1 MLSIFVI
8 AILIYGFYSG
18 YRTGLIMQAVRLVGY
33 VITFVVASRYFD
45 ALNHWV
51 EMFVPFPA
59 VQADSQLAM
68 YTEAQSF
75 YLDQAFYKLLTFLI
89 IWLMGWLLTQI
100 LSSLLTRLTY
110 YDVLN
115 VFNRLLGGVI
125 NLLVVYFIVFMV
137 LYLLSLLPIE
147 FIQQQFVNHPLLFW
161 IVDASPLLSD
171 FIHQLGLGI

>member
-1 MLSIFVI
+1 MLSILVI
-8 AILIYGFYSG
+8 AILAYGFYAG
-18 YRTGLIMQAVRLVGY
+18 YRSGLIMQAVRLIGY
-33 VITFVVASRYFD
+33 VITFLLATRYFD
-45 ALNHWV
+45 VLNHWV

-59 VQADSQLAM
+59 VQADSQLVL

-89 IWLMGWLLTQI
+89 IWLIGWLVTNL
-100 LSSLLTRLTY
+100 LSTLLIKVTY

-115 VFNRLLGGVI
+115 LVNRILGGFI

-161 IVDASPLLSD
+161 IVDSSPFLSD